1 MQSLSTSR
9 YFYPRP
15 PGGGRRVTIN
25 QQDQDAIFLST
36 PSGWRATQSLKKN
49 KTNCAYFYPRPPGGG
64 RPWTPYVLQSR
75 RPFLST
81 PSGWRATW
89 GWFDSDIELIFL
101 STPSGWRATKS
112 ISLSSKIFENFYPR
126 PPGGGRPAVAL
137 DTTLTHEGI
146 SIHALR
152 VEGDCH
158 LHGKSAFVARFLSTP
173 SGWRATRR
181 PDLHHKK
188 NANFYPRPPGGGRPR
203 TTQAT
208 LDRR

>member
-1 MQSLSTSR
+1 MARHMVFLSTPSGWRATKSISLSSKIFENFYPRPPGGGRPLQRRPHGPDDRHFYPRPPGGGRQSFGMQSLSTSR

-81 PSGWRATW
+81 PSGWRATCRSIDT
-89 GWFDSDIELIFL
+89 FSDLIL
-101 STPSGWRATKS
+101 KSTP
-112 ISLSSKIFENFYPR
+112 
-126 PPGGGRPAVAL
+126 
-137 DTTLTHEGI
+137 
-146 SIHALR
+146 
-152 VEGDCH
+152 
-158 LHGKSAFVARFLSTP
+158 
-173 SGWRATRR
+173 TR
-181 PDLHHKK
+181 
-188 NANFYPRPPGGGRPR
+188 
-203 TTQAT
+203 
-208 LDRR
+208 

>member
-1 MQSLSTSR
+1 MARHMVFLSTPSGWRATKSISLSSKIFENFYPRPPGGGRQSFGMQSLSTSR

-101 STPSGWRATKS
+101 STPSGWRATRVVIKAHDPTS
-112 ISLSSKIFENFYPR
+112 
-126 PPGGGRPAVAL
+126 
-137 DTTLTHEGI
+137 I

-152 VEGDCH
+152 VEGD
-158 LHGKSAFVARFLSTP
+158 LP
-173 SGWRATRR
+173 
-181 PDLHHKK
+181 
-188 NANFYPRPPGGGRPR
+188 
-203 TTQAT
+203 
-208 LDRR
+208 